1 MGYSS
6 VQDKPRTGRLSVTY
20 DASNI
25 ATFYVLVLSDR
36 HISTS
41 LPTLFQKEHRA
52 EALAPLL
59 DVCNAD
65 EDGFFFFF
73 EDWLLWTNVRWI
85 SMSPKLKFHS
95 KHWKYFYSP
104 PPRTLMWY
112 PEKVMLF
119 FLKMMRVCCI
129 HLFLHVVN
137 SLFYLSSSGSIPR
150 IFLLYGVSKV
160 KDHFIPWA
168 PVGEYVKGPFHAL
181 FLLGMWC

>member
-41 LPTLFQKEHRA
+41 LPAPFQKEHRA

-73 EDWLLWTNVRWI
+73 LRLITVD
-85 SMSPKLKFHS
+85 K
-95 KHWKYFYSP
+95 
-104 PPRTLMWY
+104 
-112 PEKVMLF
+112 
-119 FLKMMRVCCI
+119 C
-129 HLFLHVVN
+129 
-137 SLFYLSSSGSIPR
+137 
-150 IFLLYGVSKV
+150 
-160 KDHFIPWA
+160 
-168 PVGEYVKGPFHAL
+168 
-181 FLLGMWC
+181 